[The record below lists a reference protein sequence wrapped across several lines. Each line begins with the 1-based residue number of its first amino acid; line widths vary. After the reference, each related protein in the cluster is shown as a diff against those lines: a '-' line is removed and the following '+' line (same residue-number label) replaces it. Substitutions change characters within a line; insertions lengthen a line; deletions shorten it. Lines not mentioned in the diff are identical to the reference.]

1 MSLGIALL
9 NVSHLHHIIE
19 KLIEDVD
26 EDLISDRLQTGGAVV
41 SVWSTEIKGKQLF
54 TSCEN

>member
-1 MSLGIALL
+1 MALL

-26 EDLISDRLQTGGAVV
+26 EHLVSDRLQTGGAVV
-41 SVWSTEIKGKQLF
+41 SVWSTEIKGKQLIHIM
-54 TSCEN
+54 